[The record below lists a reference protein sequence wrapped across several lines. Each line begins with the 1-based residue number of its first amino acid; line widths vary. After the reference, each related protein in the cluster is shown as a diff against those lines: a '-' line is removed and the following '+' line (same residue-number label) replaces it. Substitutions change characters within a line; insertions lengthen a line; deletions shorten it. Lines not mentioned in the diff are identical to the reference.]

1 MMKQQTEES
10 GETFVAV
17 YGSLKQ
23 GYGNHGLLERGQAE
37 LIGLGTTSLS
47 TFEMISFGAFPGLII
62 NPSSHNKVGVEV
74 YKVNEL
80 TFNRLDGLEGY
91 PHFYN
96 RDIFQIELDDKT
108 PLTAWMYYL
117 NEKADGNRKVMVE
130 PDVDGILRW

>member
-1 MMKQQTEES
+1 MKQQTEES

-74 YKVNEL
+74 YRINEL

-91 PHFYN
+91 PNFYN
-96 RDIFQIELDDKT
+96 RGIFQIELDDKR
-108 PLTAWMYYL
+108 LLSAWMYYL
-117 NEKADGNRKVMVE
+117 NDSRERTTLNLVE
-130 PDVDGILRW
+130 PDVDGVLRW